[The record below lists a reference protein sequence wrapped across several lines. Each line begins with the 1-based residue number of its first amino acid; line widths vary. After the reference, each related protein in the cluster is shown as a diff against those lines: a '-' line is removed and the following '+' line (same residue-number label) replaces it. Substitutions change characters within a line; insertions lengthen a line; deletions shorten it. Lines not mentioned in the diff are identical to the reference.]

1 MSDYAFLVYAVVA
14 LGMFM
19 LGMAK
24 GGGWAS
30 LAALSVPFVGLVLP
44 IDDVIGMMLP
54 VLMLADIL
62 AIGVHWRK
70 WNSRLILLLIPAGIV
85 GVTIGTL
92 FLTNAPVRLIRVV
105 IGTIVLLFAFYKL
118 FERSIFKKLT
128 YRPQNWHGLLAG
140 LVGGFTS
147 SVAHTGGPPI
157 AIYLLMQDL
166 HPRVFAATLA
176 FFFFILN
183 YIKVPYYYFGD
194 VFNFDLLRQFLW
206 LLPAVPLGVWAGKW
220 LVVRVSK
227 KLFDTI
233 ILSFLVITAFLLI
246 FT

>member
-1 MSDYAFLVYAVVA
+1 MSDYSFLVYLIVA

-19 LGMAK
+19 VGMAK

-30 LAALSVPFVGLVLP
+30 LAALAVPFVGLVLP

-70 WNSRLILLLIPAGIV
+70 WNKRLIVLLIPASIV
-85 GVTIGTL
+85 GVTFGTL
-92 FLTNAPVRLIRVV
+92 FLTNAPVRLIRIV
-105 IGTIVLLFAFYKL
+105 IGVIILLFAFYRL
-118 FERSIFKKLT
+118 FEKSIFKKLT
-128 YRPQNWHGLLAG
+128 YTPRNWHGLLAG
-140 LVGGFTS
+140 TVGGFTS

-157 AIYLLMQDL
+157 AIYLLLQNL
-166 HPRVFAATLA
+166 QPRVFAATLA

-183 YIKVPYYYFGD
+183 YIKVPFYYFAD

-206 LLPAVPLGVWAGKW
+206 LLPAVPLGVLVGKW

-227 KLFDTI
+227 ELFDYI
-233 ILSFLVITAFLLI
+233 ILALLVVTALLLI

>member
-1 MSDYAFLVYAVVA
+1 MLDYSFLTYLVVA
-14 LGMFM
+14 IGMFM
-19 LGMAK
+19 VGMAK

-30 LAALSVPFVGLVLP
+30 MAALSVPFVALVLP

-70 WNSRLILLLIPAGIV
+70 WNNHLVLLLIPASIV

-92 FLTNAPVRLIRVV
+92 FLTNAPVRLIRIV
-105 IGTIVLLFAFYKL
+105 IGVIVLLFAFYKL
-118 FERSIFKKLT
+118 FEKSIFMKLT
-128 YRPQNWHGLLAG
+128 YTPRNWHGLLAG
-140 LVGGFTS
+140 LAAGFTS

-157 AIYLLMQDL
+157 AIYLLMQNL
-166 HPRVFAATLA
+166 QPRVFAATIA

-183 YIKVPYYYFGD
+183 YIKVPFYYFGD
-194 VFNFDLLRQFLW
+194 VFNFDLLRQFIW
-206 LLPAVPLGVWAGKW
+206 LLPAVPLGVWTGKW

-227 KLFDTI
+227 EQFDRI
-233 ILSFLVITAFLLI
+233 ILFLLIITSLLLI

>member
-1 MSDYAFLVYAVVA
+1 MADFSILIYLVVA

-19 LGMAK
+19 VGVSK
-24 GGGWAS
+24 GGGWGS
-30 LAALSVPFVGLVLP
+30 LTALTVPFVALVLP

-62 AIGVHWRK
+62 AIGVHWKRWDK
-70 WNSRLILLLIPAGIV
+70 RLVILLIPVSIV

-92 FLTNAPVRLIRVV
+92 FLTSAPVRLIRIV
-105 IGTIVLLFAFYKL
+105 IGVIVLLFAFYKL
-118 FERSIFKKLT
+118 FEKSIFKKLT
-128 YRPQNWHGLLAG
+128 YTPRNWHGLLAG
-140 LVGGFTS
+140 LVAGFTS

-157 AIYLLMQDL
+157 AIYLLLQNL
-166 HPRVFAATLA
+166 QPRVFAATLA

-183 YIKVPYYYFGD
+183 YIKVPFYYFGD

-206 LLPAVPLGVWAGKW
+206 LLPAVPLGIWTGKW

-227 KLFDTI
+227 EQFERI
-233 ILSFLVITAFLLI
+233 ILFLLIITAFLLI

>member
-1 MSDYAFLVYAVVA
+1 MFLV
-14 LGMFM
+14 GP
-19 LGMAK
+19 AK
-24 GGGWAS
+24 GGGGAS

-54 VLMLADIL
+54 VLMLADLL

-70 WNSRLILLLIPAGIV
+70 WNSRLVLLLIPTAIV
-85 GVTIGTL
+85 GVTIGTF
-92 FLTNAPVRLIRVV
+92 FLTNAPISLIRTV
-105 IGTIVLLFAFYKL
+105 IGVIILLFAFYKL
-118 FERSIFKKLT
+118 FEKSIFKKLT
-128 YRPQNWHGLLAG
+128 YTPRNWHGLLAG

-157 AIYLLMQDL
+157 AIYLLMQNL
-166 HPRVFAATLA
+166 QPRVFAATLA

-183 YIKVPYYYFGD
+183 YIKVPFYYFAD

-206 LLPAVPLGVWAGKW
+206 LLLFVPLGVWVGKW

-227 KLFDTI
+227 QLFDYI
-233 ILSFLVITAFLLI
+233 ILSFLIITAFLLI